1 MQKYIDR
8 ITKTQDM
15 LKKKIRCKKKH
26 KHLYPKQTIA
36 KEQKTIQTKQ

>member
-15 LKKKIRCKKKH
+15 LKKNLDVRKNTNIYTPNK
-26 KHLYPKQTIA
+26 L
-36 KEQKTIQTKQ
+36 